1 MLTVRSSFLLCLSI
15 FGMAFGILQQRE
27 FVALLCLAVVIW
39 VWLQWLAFERFRR
52 SIKKFQASMVRTIN
66 QHRQDRVS
74 LVAERWYDVDVE
86 FDLARLKP
94 GYRITLQ
101 DCVPDGFALEGH
113 AFTVFEST
121 DDKAF
126 LSLSFKQTPR
136 VARLGYRISS
146 PICGKFSFA
155 GIKLEIA
162 DTVGFFRYQFFVPLH
177 QTVTLLP
184 YLIRPQTT
192 VSILKHNNL
201 QKHLGH
207 HRHRSSGISSELHGI
222 RDYRAG
228 DPPRSIAWKA
238 TGKLGRLMTSEYE
251 NEVPIRATML
261 VDLAGYQF
269 EGRPAATAGDR
280 AISTAASIA
289 KLLLADRDPV
299 AALLINDH
307 KTSLIKH
314 GSGERHLT
322 KLLQHLID
330 ASKPSAPLS
339 SFVFADLIQVIFEH
353 ATQRFAPLMDEKFN
367 HGKQPWSFP
376 WLFPS
381 EADYFRRPLAILFEH
396 LFDLPCGS
404 ATRLQY
410 DEVWMRR
417 LCLRYATEYSV
428 DSAST
433 TLAIDPP
440 YQDMGSWLNVRNRIW
455 LELSEQLNQLRAR
468 ARENELFVI
477 ISPEPY
483 DLLGCEMMETA
494 IKTTIAAKHRVI
506 FVAPEAPSFPD
517 QISDPIAAEI
527 FARNRRASFRNAD
540 SEMGDRLGQLGVA
553 FARIDD
559 PRLMQLVSAEIGI
572 LQSGSRRAGGGNVRA
587 RS

>member
-27 FVALLCLAVVIW
+27 FVALLCLAVLIW
-39 VWLQWLAFERFRR
+39 VWLQWLSFERMRR
-52 SIKKFQASMVRTIN
+52 SVKKFQTSLTRTIN
-66 QHRQDRVS
+66 QHQIERVS
-74 LVAERWYDVDVE
+74 LVAERLYDVELE
-86 FDLARLKP
+86 FDLAKLRP

-101 DCVPDGFALEGH
+101 DCVPDGFRVDGH

-121 DDKAF
+121 DEKKF
-126 LSLSFKQTPR
+126 LSFGLKREPKIASLNYQ
-136 VARLGYRISS
+136 ISS
-146 PICGKFSFA
+146 PICGKFTFT

-162 DTVGFFRYQFFVPLH
+162 DTVGFFRYQYFIPLR

-192 VSILKHNNL
+192 VSVLKHNNL

-207 HRHRSSGISSELHGI
+207 HRHRSAGISSELHGI
-222 RDYRAG
+222 RDYRPG

-299 AALLINDH
+299 AALLLNDH
-307 KTSLIKH
+307 QTNLIKH

-330 ASKPSAPLS
+330 SSRPSAPLS
-339 SFVFADLIQVIFEH
+339 HFAFRDLIQVIFEH

-367 HGKQPWSFP
+367 HGKQPWGF
-376 WLFPS
+376 LFLFSS

-396 LFDLPCGS
+396 LFNLPCGS

-410 DEVWMRR
+410 DEVWMRT
-417 LCLRYATEYSV
+417 LCLRYAAEYAV
-428 DSAST
+428 DSTST

-440 YQDMGSWLNVRNRIW
+440 YQDIGSWLNVRNRIW
-455 LELSEQLNQLRAR
+455 LELSEQLNQLRSR
-468 ARENELFVI
+468 AKENELFVI

-483 DLLGCEMMETA
+483 DLLGCEMMEAA
-494 IKTTIAAKHRVI
+494 IRTTIAAKHRVI
-506 FVAPEAPSFPD
+506 FIAPEAPSFPD
-517 QISDPIAAEI
+517 KIGDPTAAEI
-527 FARNRRASFRNAD
+527 FARNRRDGFRKAD

-559 PRLMQLVSAEIGI
+559 PKLMQLVSAEIGI
-572 LQSGSRRAGGGNVRA
+572 LQSGSRRAGGGSVRA
-587 RS
+587 RI